1 MMTNRLKSVLS
12 RTLSTEIGN
21 QLAWRMK
28 DMANGL
34 PYEDR
39 DEVIKEIRQF
49 MDVNDIDVNQHY
61 VIEGKLN
68 A

>member
-1 MMTNRLKSVLS
+1 MTNRLKSVLS

-21 QLAWRMK
+21 QLAWRVK

>member
-1 MMTNRLKSVLS
+1 
-12 RTLSTEIGN
+12 
-21 QLAWRMK
+21 
-28 DMANGL
+28 MANGL